1 MSILKSRPVETIL
14 VRAWGLPFPRPLRR
28 AIQWMLSPK
37 FIVGVVALVF
47 DDAGRL
53 LLLRHTYKHRYPWG
67 LPGGGMDYGETTE
80 QAALRELR
88 EEAGVDGEIVKL
100 LGIRTD
106 RKRRLI
112 DAFYLC
118 RARAQHFHPSPE
130 IAEFGYFPLTALPEG
145 VSPLLR
151 EMVERFVADGHLP
164 SETLA
169 PHLTDDCV

>member
-1 MSILKSRPVETIL
+1 MAILKSTLVQTVL
-14 VRAWGLPFPRPLRR
+14 VRAWGLPLPRPLRR
-28 AIQWMLSPK
+28 AVQWVLSPK

-88 EEAGVDGEIVKL
+88 EEAGVEGEIVKL

-118 RARAQHFHPSPE
+118 RAGDQHFQPSPE
-130 IAEFGYFPLTALPEG
+130 IAEFGYFPITALPEG
-145 VSPLLR
+145 TSPLLR
-151 EMVERFVADGHLP
+151 DMVERFLTDGHLP
-164 SETLA
+164 PETLD
-169 PHLTDDCV
+169 PHITDDGV